1 MKIKVTK
8 TIVIY
13 NKEGVNIKEVD
24 VSHLNWL
31 LVYARA
37 SQILASSLY
46 GFRWEI
52 SVKPKE

>member
-24 VSHLNWL
+24 VSNLNWL
-31 LVYARA
+31 LTYTRA
-37 SQILASSLY
+37 IQILTSSLY
-46 GFRWEI
+46 GVRW
-52 SVKPKE
+52 